1 MSSRP
6 FFNKLCVELEELFSR
21 NAKDVKQL
29 EQLAYELSFRT
40 SIRSNDLRRRIDD
53 ALSEIAT
60 NFVKDEIAV
69 DNVKVNDAMPDA
81 VFSLGIKVPPFDESQ
96 LELGLSDPIIPFLA
110 KVSPMN
116 VDNESPEVVESLKS
130 LLQFVQAQSKLRGK
144 IVTDYN
150 QHKDFT
156 YSLSEFE
163 KLPAIRINLDSEL
176 GEPIII
182 IPRLTQ
188 TKPPPFEVEFA
199 DWVKISDD
207 IAKKPELR
215 SSILVLKVEDGEDKA
230 EMLEL
235 EGHSQEIE
243 IRALFEF
250 YISNKWLPWAAQEK
264 PRRETIRIY
273 GTLFKKEIELRGE
286 ILAENKEIVL
296 GIGLTDGKNGEGVF
310 RYPLI
315 TRQVEL
321 RVSEISNT
329 IEIYLRDV
337 APFIEL
343 DIYSQDSNPNV
354 NKVKDFFRN
363 FIENED
369 NLTTQNPSEFVDVLR
384 TAAAYLA
391 PDGQYL
397 PDCQSEL
404 TEAKESSLNISDEA
418 ILFVRPRNNHILNMD
433 LDNFIAK
440 LEAEGVC
447 IPQAIKSVITEPK
460 DNDGEFG
467 GFEYRGISNSCENDG
482 HRVKELYFPKPYNEE
497 QIRIIELLD
506 KHDGVVV
513 EGPPGTGKTH
523 TIANVISHYFA
534 LGKRVLVTSMKEP
547 ALSEVREK
555 LPKEIRPLAISQLT
569 NEQDGMRQFKE
580 SIEKI
585 SSEIQYLNS
594 RELDNS
600 IRQAQN
606 EIEAT
611 HQTIIRIDRAINKL
625 STDYLSAIS
634 FNGVEI
640 SAQEA
645 AKKCVAYEG
654 DVSWFKDAILPENEI
669 LFSDVELE
677 EIRSIRKKLGELIN
691 DVSCE
696 EVYEFEPVDSRL
708 ILEIHSNLLNRH
720 ELNKKIENKILPK
733 INAGLKIDD
742 VVSSKI
748 YELSQLRQELFA
760 KYSRENCYMSAASVS
775 NIEARQFKAGSDIEA
790 FFEILEELK
799 PELQNLLEQ
808 RTQFI
813 RTPVSGLEN
822 LKLAVDLKP
831 AIENLSIGKKPFG
844 MLEQFSKKEE
854 KSILGQ
860 VLIAGR
866 KPTSTDKWDLV
877 LRFIEHNEE
886 IERLRLRWNSLVF
899 SINLE
904 TINDANGALS
914 MIDEAVKKIE
924 MLKNVWDVGFRLI
937 YLANSLFTETYSANS
952 IDDATL
958 SKIDFVSECYNKLFN
973 LRNADE
979 DLRYFSAEIAK
990 VDLVKFK
997 NYSAS
1002 LSANVGNPLADQN
1015 EIVDAISQFNSYVAK
1030 IKSYIYD
1037 YDNLGILCEKIEKSG
1052 AKIWANSLLTIPAV
1066 SEIDPLCNPNW
1077 KEVWEVV
1084 SYGNYLDNLKNGKSL
1099 KDMATERQNSTK
1111 RLEKLYKDIIVN
1123 RSWLGVKNNAT
1134 PSIKSALM
1142 AYRNAISK
1150 IGKTGKGKRANIARR
1165 EAKSASTRV
1174 VNAIP
1179 CWIMPHWRVSESLPS
1194 DLGYFDL
1201 VIIDEASQS
1210 DLSAIP
1216 AILRANKILVVGDD
1230 KQISPDPVGIEIDKV
1245 QALKSQYLSKNIPED
1260 FRNSIDPSR
1269 SVYDLF
1275 NVVYANSKV
1284 MLKEHFRCHSAIIEF
1299 SKANFYNH
1307 EIKPLRIPKP
1317 SERLSPPL
1325 IDVFIEHG
1333 SRSGNIN
1340 VAECDFIISEIKKL
1354 ANDPDFTNRTIGVV
1368 TLLGQDQWREIDSR
1382 IMDEIGVDAISKHKI
1397 ICGDPYAFQGK
1408 EKDIMFISLVVDM
1421 NNNTAASGSRYDQR
1435 FNVAASRAR
1444 DRMYLVRSVDLND
1457 LSEKDTLR
1465 RSLLQ
1470 HFRSPFKVSE
1480 IEITDHRKLCE
1491 SPFEEE
1497 IYDILV
1503 ECGYRVIPQVKIGRY
1518 RIDMVVEG
1526 ENDKRIAIECDGDT
1540 YHGADKW
1547 DEDMAR
1553 QRVLERAGFIFWRS
1567 FYSDFLRNRQ
1577 EKIYELTDFLTSN
1590 EIYPIQSVNTFR
1602 HHFTEL
1608 REINAFAEETNA
1620 IEQSGEINPFTP

>member
-1 MSSRP
+1 MGSRP
-6 FFNKLCVELEELFSR
+6 FFNRSVAELEGLFSL
-21 NAKDVKQL
+21 NSKDIVQL
-29 EQLAYELSFRT
+29 EYLNRELSFRNT
-40 SIRSNDLRRRIDD
+40 HRSDKLRQQVWAAIASINRPPQENETPKHEYRHVEVRPITNLFERIEMPEMPIE
-53 ALSEIAT
+53 SE
-60 NFVKDEIAV
+60 
-69 DNVKVNDAMPDA
+69 
-81 VFSLGIKVPPFDESQ
+81 L
-96 LELGLSDPIIPFLA
+96 
-110 KVSPMN
+110 
-116 VDNESPEVVESLKS
+116 PEVVESLKS

-144 IVTDYN
+144 IVTDFN
-150 QHKDFT
+150 QHKDFN
-156 YSLSEFE
+156 YSLSEFG
-163 KLPAIRINLDSEL
+163 KLPAVKLNLDSGL

-182 IPRLTQ
+182 IPRLNQ
-188 TKPPPFEVEFA
+188 TKPPPFDAEFA
-199 DWVKISDD
+199 DWLNVPDD
-207 IAKKPELR
+207 PTKKPELR
-215 SSILVLKVEDGEDKA
+215 DSILILKAEDGE
-230 EMLEL
+230 EETQMVEL
-235 EGHSQEIE
+235 VGYSQEIE
-243 IRALFEF
+243 IRALFDF
-250 YISNKWLPWAAQEK
+250 YVENKWLPWANQEK
-264 PRRETIRIY
+264 PRRETIKIY
-273 GTLFKKEIELRGE
+273 GNLFKKEIELRGE

-296 GIGLTDGKNGEGVF
+296 GIGLTEGKNEEGVF

-329 IEIYLRDV
+329 IEVYLRDV

-343 DIYSQDSNPNV
+343 DIYSHDSNPNV
-354 NKVKDFFRN
+354 NKVKNYFRN
-363 FIENED
+363 FIENEE
-369 NLTTQNPSEFVDVLR
+369 NLTSQNPSEFVDVLR

-391 PDGQYL
+391 PDGHYL
-397 PDCQSEL
+397 PDCKSDL
-404 TEAKESSLNISDEA
+404 SEAKESSLNISDET

-440 LEAEGVC
+440 LECEGVS

-460 DNDGEFG
+460 DDDGEFG

-555 LPKEIRPLAISQLT
+555 LPEEIRPLAISQLT

-585 SSEIQYLNS
+585 SSEIQYLKA
-594 RELDNS
+594 RDLVNS
-600 IRQAQN
+600 IEQAQN
-606 EIEAT
+606 EIETT
-611 HQTIIRIDRAINKL
+611 HQAIIGIDRAINKL
-625 STDYLSAIS
+625 SADYLTKIS
-634 FNGVEI
+634 FNGVDI
-640 SAQEA
+640 SAQDA

-654 DVSWFKDAILPENEI
+654 EITWFKDAILPDNQI
-669 LFSDVELE
+669 LFSDVEIE
-677 EIRSIRKKLGELIN
+677 EIKTIRKKIGGLLN
-691 DVSCE
+691 DVSCNE
-696 EVYEFEPVDSRL
+696 ISDFEPIESNS
-708 ILEIHSNLLNRH
+708 ILEIHANLLNRH
-720 ELNKKIENKILPK
+720 ELNRLIENKSLPEIK
-733 INAGLKIDD
+733 SGLNLDD
-742 VVSSKI
+742 VANSKI
-748 YELSQLRQELFA
+748 YESSQYWRKLFLEFNGQSSYIQSTSMA
-760 KYSRENCYMSAASVS
+760 
-775 NIEARQFKAGSDIEA
+775 NIEARLFKSSSDITA
-790 FFEILEELK
+790 FFEILEEIK
-799 PELQNLLEQ
+799 PELQILLDN

-813 RTPVSGLEN
+813 RTPINGLEN

-844 MLEQFSKKEE
+844 LIEQFSKKEE
-854 KSILGQ
+854 KSILDQ
-860 VLIAGR
+860 ILVSGR
-866 KPTSTDKWDLV
+866 NPKSNDEWDLV
-877 LRFIEHNEE
+877 LKFIEYNEE
-886 IERLRLRWNSLVF
+886 IESLRLRWNSLVS
-899 SINLE
+899 SINVE
-904 TINDANGALS
+904 TINDANNTLS
-914 MIDEAVKKIE
+914 MIDVSIKIIEKMKNLHQAV
-924 MLKNVWDVGFRLI
+924 VHLI
-937 YLANSLFTETYSANS
+937 HKASILFNGTYSASS
-952 IDDATL
+952 IHDTSL
-958 SKIDFVSECYNKLFN
+958 SKIDSISESYDRLFN

-979 DLRYFSAEIAK
+979 GLRNFGAQIAR
-990 VDLVKFK
+990 VDLAMFK
-997 NYSAS
+997 NYSAF
-1002 LSANVGNPLADQN
+1002 LFANVGNPLADKN
-1015 EIVDAISQFNSYVAK
+1015 EIIGVISNFNSYVAK
-1030 IKSYIYD
+1030 LKSLKCD
-1037 YDNLGILCEKIEKSG
+1037 YNNLCILCGKIEKSG
-1052 AKIWANSLLTIPAV
+1052 AKIWAKSLLEIPTI
-1066 SEIDPLCNPNW
+1066 SEIDPMCNPNW

-1084 SYGNYLDNLKNGKSL
+1084 SYGNYLDKLKEGKSL
-1099 KDMATERQNSTK
+1099 KELAIERQNSTK
-1111 RLEKLYKDIIVN
+1111 RLEKLYKDIIIN
-1123 RSWLGVKNNAT
+1123 RTWLGVLQNAT
-1134 PSIKSALM
+1134 PSVKSALT

-1216 AILRANKILVVGDD
+1216 AILRGKKVLVVGDD
-1230 KQISPDPVGIEIDKV
+1230 KQISPDTVGIEIDKV
-1245 QALKSQYLSKNIPED
+1245 QALKIQYLSKNIPED

-1275 NVVYANSKV
+1275 NVVYANSKL
-1284 MLKEHFRCHSAIIEF
+1284 MLKEHFRCHSAIIEY

-1325 IDVFIEHG
+1325 IDVFIPDG
-1333 SRSGNIN
+1333 YRGGNIN
-1340 VAECDFIISEIKKL
+1340 AAECDFIISEIKKL
-1354 ANDPDFTNRTIGVV
+1354 VIDSSFEKRTIGIV
-1368 TLLGQDQWREIDSR
+1368 TLLGQDQWREIDRR

-1397 ICGDPYAFQGK
+1397 LCGDPYAFQGK
-1408 EKDIMFISLVVDM
+1408 EKDIMFVSLVVDM
-1421 NNNTAASGSRYDQR
+1421 KNNQAASGAKYDQR
-1435 FNVAASRAR
+1435 FNVAASRAK

-1470 HFRSPFKVSE
+1470 HFRSPFKISE
-1480 IEITDHRKLCE
+1480 VEITDHKKLCE

-1503 ECGYRVIPQVKIGRY
+1503 DRGYRVIPQVKIGRY

-1540 YHGADKW
+1540 FHGADKW

-1567 FYSDFLRNRQ
+1567 FYSDFIRNRQ
-1577 EKIYELTDFLTSN
+1577 EKIYELTDFLSDQ
-1590 EIYPIQSVNTFR
+1590 EIYPIKSVETFR

-1608 REINAFAEETNA
+1608 REISLPLENNEN
-1620 IEQSGEINPFTP
+1620 QEINPFTP